1 MVFPAVLA
9 YSQHKQLSGKDLLKG
24 FIIGLEIQFA
34 LAKAFTNE
42 IYDKGWW
49 TTSVFGSIG
58 STAGVA
64 SISGLNQRDIENALS
79 ISASGVGAIRAI
91 RGTNAKHFY
100 CGKSAENGII
110 SSNLAQRG
118 ASGPIDVFEDQNGLK
133 SILNGNSFDNQAI
146 KNIGTKFS
154 LLDPGVDIKKY
165 PVCYASHSASD
176 GIKFILETKKI
187 NPEEIKEINCV
198 VPKVIASNLTYNNPQ
213 TVKEAQFSMQFS
225 IAMIIRFG
233 SIKLEHLNKKY
244 ILDKKTKILMKK
256 IKIIVGNIPNSYR
269 KSKLIC
275 PEWTNVKLI
284 LKNGNSYEKFIGAPT
299 GSAIKPLDKQSLFNK
314 FQSCIQ
320 YSEVNFNI
328 ENLYEKLNQIESI
341 NNCNELF

>member
-1 MVFPAVLA
+1 MNKFLNPSGSAFVNGASGHALDFDDNCYAGIVHGSAVVFPAVLA
-9 YSQHKQLSGKDLLKG
+9 YSQHKKLSGKDLLKG

-64 SISGLNQRDIENALS
+64 SISGLNQREIENALS

-133 SILNGNSFDNQAI
+133 SILNGNSFDNKPI

-176 GIKFILETKKI
+176 GIKFILETKGR
-187 NPEEIKEINCV
+187 
-198 VPKVIASNLTYNNPQ
+198 A
-213 TVKEAQFSMQFS
+213 
-225 IAMIIRFG
+225 
-233 SIKLEHLNKKY
+233 KLE
-244 ILDKKTKILMKK
+244 
-256 IKIIVGNIPNSYR
+256 
-269 KSKLIC
+269 
-275 PEWTNVKLI
+275 
-284 LKNGNSYEKFIGAPT
+284 
-299 GSAIKPLDKQSLFNK
+299 
-314 FQSCIQ
+314 
-320 YSEVNFNI
+320 
-328 ENLYEKLNQIESI
+328 
-341 NNCNELF
+341 NEFKCFS

>member
-1 MVFPAVLA
+1 
-9 YSQHKQLSGKDLLKG
+9 LLRHLPK
-24 FIIGLEIQFA
+24 
-34 LAKAFTNE
+34 

-64 SISGLNQRDIENALS
+64 SISGINQKEIENALS

-110 SSNLAQRG
+110 SANLAQHG
-118 ASGPIDVFEDQNGLK
+118 ANGPLDVFEDQNGLK
-133 SILNGNSFDNQAI
+133 SILNDNNFDNQAI

-176 GIKFILETKKI
+176 GIKFLLETKNI
-187 NPEEIKEINCV
+187 NPEEIKEIDCV

-225 IAMIIRFG
+225 IAMILRFG

-244 ILDKKTKILMKK
+244 ISDNKTKVLMKK
-256 IKIIVGNIPNSYR
+256 IKMNVGDIPNSYKNR
-269 KSKLIC
+269 KLIC
-275 PEWTNVKLI
+275 PEWSNVQI
-284 LKNGNSYEKFIGAPT
+284 VLKNGDSYEKFIGAPT
-299 GSAIKPLDKQSLFNK
+299 GSAIKPLNEQSLFNK
-314 FQSCIQ
+314 FQSCIK
-320 YSEVNFNI
+320 YSEVNFDI
-328 ENLYEKLNQIESI
+328 EDLYEKLSQIQSI
-341 NNCNELF
+341 NNCSELF